1 MTHSDKSDY
10 DLNSVFQSLTN
21 KKQNSTNNKNDLN
34 SPTGEKNAVKN
45 YQSYLQQWAQKQIVS
60 DG

>member
-45 YQSYLQQWAQKQIVS
+45 YQSYLQQ
-60 DG
+60 